1 MLFNVS
7 RRGLLSV
14 LAAAPMTLAMASA
27 GPAETVPNFL
37 GDDAAPVERKAA
49 ARLFGAA
56 VRPDQL
62 TDETPLLQAIRGC
75 GLLVPEY
82 HGQWSAVE
90 WRRGNPWYGNYDAI
104 CDFAEKHGQQV
115 RGHSLIWEQMTPD
128 WARDEMLDQQDWQTV
143 ERHFATLLPRYS
155 GRIREWI
162 VVNEMID
169 TEHGDR
175 GFRRTS
181 FQRAYGNDYVR
192 RALETARVLD
202 PQAKLMINDY
212 SLCYDNP
219 VDEARRNQ
227 MLRLVERIKAS
238 GTPLDM
244 VGLQGHLELRKGRI
258 SQPRLARFIADL
270 SGMGVEVAITELDVL
285 EDDLNRPIEERDGR
299 AGSDRRRGRSEG
311 GEQRRHLGPLGQAE
325 LAAGSPARHQ
335 GRAGLLAGRLR
346 RDEPGPALRRR
357 NAAQAHARR
366 APARRDDGIIHQTS
380 SLPRSSCAMLS
391 PDRSTGFSA
400 VRTQSMSSAMPLSK
414 SRLGAMP
421 KTRSILEMSAKQWRM
436 SPTR

>member
-1 MLFNVS
+1 MSFIAS
-7 RRGLLSV
+7 RRGLLSAMAV
-14 LAAAPMTLAMASA
+14 APMTLVMATA
-27 GPAETVPNFL
+27 GPAEPMLSF
-37 GDDAAPVERKAA
+37 GGRKPAPAPRA

-62 TDETPLLQAIRGC
+62 TDETPLLSAIRGC
-75 GLLVPEY
+75 QLLVPEY

-115 RGHSLIWEQMTPD
+115 RGHSLVWEQMTPD
-128 WARDEMLDQQDWQTV
+128 WARDEMLHGKDWRTI
-143 ERHFATLLPRYS
+143 ERHFASLLPRYS

-192 RALETARVLD
+192 HALETARVLD
-202 PQAKLMINDY
+202 PNAKLMINDY

-219 VDEARRNQ
+219 IDEARRNA

-258 SQPRLARFIADL
+258 SQPKTARFMAEL
-270 SGMGVEVAITELDVL
+270 AGMGVEVAITELDVL
-285 EDDLNRPIEERDGR
+285 EDDLRRPIAERDARVADAAQDLIDVAIDQPAMGSVVTW
-299 AGSDRRRGRSEG
+299 GLSDRHSWL
-311 GEQRRHLGPLGQAE
+311 QD
-325 LAAGSPARHQ
+325 
-335 GRAGLLAGRLR
+335 RL
-346 RDEPGPALRRR
+346 DVTK
-357 NAAQAHARR
+357 AAQTCSPVDCGRMNRGLPYDGEMAPKPMHTALKR
-366 APARRDDGIIHQTS
+366 ALTVA
-380 SLPRSSCAMLS
+380 
-391 PDRSTGFSA
+391 
-400 VRTQSMSSAMPLSK
+400 
-414 SRLGAMP
+414 
-421 KTRSILEMSAKQWRM
+421 
-436 SPTR
+436 